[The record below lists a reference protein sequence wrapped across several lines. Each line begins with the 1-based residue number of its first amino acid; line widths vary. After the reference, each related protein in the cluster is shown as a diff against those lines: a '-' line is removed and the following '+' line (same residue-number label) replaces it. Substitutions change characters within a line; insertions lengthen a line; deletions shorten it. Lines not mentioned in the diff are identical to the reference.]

1 MDRTLQST
9 SVLQTATR
17 TISTDLTT
25 SISPALRDQL
35 LLPSYVSNA
44 NDLLDGGSVRWVGDR
59 YGDTLDTAGNILARV
74 NGQGWQIQDAVGGT
88 DKIDTFRFDLP
99 LYDLGGSNL
108 HISLAGSAEVRL
120 IRDFNGNRLLDDGEV
135 VASANTFSG
144 FGATIDRSAMMFGEY
159 YLQVQNWDNNSL
171 DYDLQVSYE
180 KFNDLLGKER
190 IFANSEFFSGFVDG
204 NNTSD
209 SYHFRLNQTQN
220 FNLNLRNVTATTDFR
235 LVSDGNNNGRIDD
248 GEILVDYYY
257 QGATNQPITLIH
269 QQLGAGNY
277 FLQVN
282 QSNLYQGSSQYEI
295 MMGCDWFTNNLSDDA
310 IMNTAR
316 AAYIPDS
323 RIGHQDLID
332 IMRSAKDYGAIDAV
346 ELRDLKAIVGHG
358 DTLWMPKAT
367 QVLAGKVWNPNLANQ
382 KSGIDGFG
390 AGSSAAHL
398 EKMIGKWFLGSDR
411 PGIPDSVVTSVT
423 VSWDSGFPL
432 PVYNHSPI
440 AYQWSEGS
448 LFQNGISYL
457 DVDQGKLGDCY
468 FLASLGA
475 VALHTPNRIANM
487 FTDNGN
493 GTFAVRFFVNGQE
506 NYVTVDRFLPTY
518 SNGAFV
524 YANNSSGMS
533 YRDARNELWVALAE
547 KAYAQINQ
555 EYNEVEWIGS
565 VPIPTGIRQDG
576 TNTYEGIAGGWA
588 TDALTHITGL
598 STIPRQ
604 DLSSGALFWAS
615 NSVSEMLTAFNQGRM
630 VVVNTNRPD
639 NADVVVGHHAYT
651 LTGYDAN
658 TGQFSLYNPWKSGPL
673 LYRTASQLMDD
684 FDSWD
689 ATTAA

>member
-1 MDRTLQST
+1 MSKSLQST

-17 TISTDLTT
+17 TISTDRTT
-25 SISPALRDQL
+25 AIIPALRDQL
-35 LLPSYVSNA
+35 PLPSYVRNA
-44 NDLLDGGSVRWVGDR
+44 NDRFDSGNIRFVGDR
-59 YGDTLDTAGNILARV
+59 YGDTLDTAGNILARA

-144 FGATIDRSAMMFGEY
+144 FDATIDRSAMMFGEY

-171 DYDLQVSYE
+171 NYDLQVSYE
-180 KFNDLLGKER
+180 KFNDRLGKER
-190 IFANSEFFSGFVDG
+190 IFANSTIVSGFIDS
-204 NNTSD
+204 NNASD
-209 SYHFRLNQTQN
+209 SYHFSLDRTQN
-220 FNLNLRNVTATTDFR
+220 FNLNLRGVTATTDFR

-257 QGATNQPITLIH
+257 QGATTQPITLIH

-316 AAYIPDS
+316 ATYIPDS
-323 RIGHQDLID
+323 KISHQDLID
-332 IMRSAKDYGAIDAV
+332 VMRSAKDDGAIDAV
-346 ELRDLKAIVGHG
+346 ELRDLKAIVAHG

-367 QVLAGKVWNPNLANQ
+367 QVLAGKVWHPNLANL

-390 AGSSAAHL
+390 AGSSAEHL
-398 EKMIGKWFLGSDR
+398 EKLIGKWFLGRDR
-411 PGIPDSVVTSVT
+411 PGIPDVITSVT
-423 VSWDSGFPL
+423 VSWDSGLPL
-432 PVYNHSPI
+432 PVYHHNPI

-448 LFQNGISYL
+448 LFQDGISYL

-518 SNGAFV
+518 STGTFV
-524 YANNSSGMS
+524 YANNSSGLGHW
-533 YRDARNELWVALAE
+533 DARNELWVALAE

-555 EYNEVEWIGS
+555 EDLGLLFPGGIG
-565 VPIPTGIRQDG
+565 QDG
-576 TNTYEGIAGGWA
+576 TNTYAGIAGGWA

-598 STIPRQ
+598 STMPRQ

-615 NSVSEMLTAFNQGRM
+615 NTVLEMLTAFNQGRM
-630 VVVNTNRPD
+630 VVVNTTRPD
-639 NADVVVGHHAYT
+639 NADVVVENHAYT

-658 TGQFSLYNPWKSGPL
+658 TGQFSLYNPWKSGPI
-673 LYRTASQLMDD
+673 LYRTVSQLMDD